1 MCKFT
6 YIILYLKKYVFDI
19 EINRLGYIYIYIYM
33 YIYMY
38 IYVYIYIYIYIY
50 IVKMD
55 FQPNFNYVIIL
66 FINNIT

>member
-1 MCKFT
+1 M
-6 YIILYLKKYVFDI
+6 
-19 EINRLGYIYIYIYM
+19 YIYI
-33 YIYMY
+33 Y